1 MLKKISNKEFQESGL
16 LWFLNTI
23 LHVFGMAICWE
34 YSEKDNIDQLY
45 IAKTNYRG
53 FSEDDNSDGYKK
65 VSKYLEYN
73 IPELLNAFKDDE

>member
-23 LHVFGMAICWE
+23 LHVFGMAISWE

-45 IAKTNYRG
+45 IYRG
-53 FSEDDNSDGYKK
+53 FSEETNSDGYKK
-65 VSKYLEYN
+65 VSKYLANN
-73 IPELLNAFKDDE
+73 IPELLNAFKDNE